1 MLVFVNLTILFIA
14 LLFGLYK
21 KCMPVKTD
29 KPVSVREEE
38 EELMYDGDTEE
49 EDIPEEEPPTNTKER
64 VIPKKQQLFL
74 LAEFDVYRQ
83 RLLEHRALSA
93 TLTEDVH
100 ATKDFSEQAAAV
112 ERWRTKTRSLIESV
126 EGFLAGAEVPI
137 GGELE
142 KTLQVEKACLY
153 KCLEVLKR
161 AENPIACAIQP

>member
-21 KCMPVKTD
+21 KYMSVKTD

>member
-1 MLVFVNLTILFIA
+1 MIVFVNLAILFIA
-14 LLFGLYK
+14 LLFALYK
-21 KCMPVKTD
+21 KCKPVKTGK
-29 KPVSVREEE
+29 KPVREEG
-38 EELMYDGDTEE
+38 YDGDTEE

-83 RLLEHRALSA
+83 RLLEHRMLSA

-137 GGELE
+137 GELE